1 MELAII
7 GTAGRKEDNT
17 KITVELYNN
26 MKNIIYSFIKERP
39 QIDALIS
46 GGAAVADHLAV
57 LLYNK
62 DIIKKLT
69 LCLPCK
75 FDMDACQFEDNKNP
89 DWFLNPGKTVNY
101 YHRMFCGHC
110 NGIKSLEQIKFAIEK
125 GAKVIVEEGFHDRNT
140 IVARAD
146 LLIAFTFGNEEN
158 VKPGG
163 TANTVAK
170 FLKKNKAENSWH
182 VDLNTFKIY
191 QGAKVFSAR

>member
-1 MELAII
+1 MQLAII

-17 KITVELYNN
+17 KINTELYNN
-26 MKNIIYSFIKERP
+26 MKDIIYKFVKERP
-39 QIDALIS
+39 QIDSMIS

-62 DIIKKLT
+62 DVIKKLT

-75 FDMDACQFEDNKNP
+75 FDMANCQFEDNKNS

-101 YHRMFCGHC
+101 YHNLFCGHC
-110 NGIKSLEQIKFAIEK
+110 NNLRSLKDIQTAINK
-125 GAKVIVEEGFHDRNT
+125 GAKVIVKDGFHERNA
-140 IVARAD
+140 IVAQAD
-146 LLIAFTFGNEEN
+146 LLIAFTFGNESY

-163 TANTVAK
+163 TAHTVSK
-170 FLKKNKAENSWH
+170 FLKINKSENSYH

-191 QGAKVFSAR
+191 QGAKVFV